1 MKEEIIKIVEN
12 GIDCMFVEA
21 HSIADTKSGDITPSQ
36 EFRLDKIKEDLI
48 NLIFEQ
54 VEQNK

>member
-1 MKEEIIKIVEN
+1 MKEEIARIVEERISN
-12 GIDCMFVEA
+12 MFVDA